1 MKVKKALHLYSLLLV
16 LGITALLLTGCGAQ
30 DDSDE
35 PCDIELTCTEA
46 DSLCVILKLPA
57 DFDAV
62 PAKLYV
68 VGFAEWPPT
77 GMPDAFLYTGS
88 GAPDFGDCGQISLK
102 LENLTA
108 SGELHV
114 AFELLV
120 EGGGSM
126 TPVPS
131 VDYVYVPEE
140 TLSFDGSPINLGEVI
155 LQIYQET

>member
-1 MKVKKALHLYSLLLV
+1 MKTLTLLFCA
-16 LGITALLLTGCGAQ
+16 ILLIGCGGQ
-30 DDSDE
+30 NDNED
-35 PCDIELTCTEA
+35 PCDIELTCSDA
-46 DSLCVILKLPA
+46 DSLCAILKLPE

-62 PAKLYV
+62 PAKVYV

-88 GAPDFGDCGQISLK
+88 SAPDFGDCGQLPLK

-108 SGELHV
+108 SGELYV

-126 TPVPS
+126 TPTPN

-140 TLSFDGSPINLGEVI
+140 TLAFDGSPINLGEVV
-155 LQIYQET
+155 LRLHQET